1 MKTKVDHVTAENT
14 QIKKSVTDMQ
24 ADIDHKI
31 KDLDNL
37 MRSLLRGEF
46 DEVDE
51 KMKRVE
57 NEVGLVQ

>member
-1 MKTKVDHVTAENT
+1 MH
-14 QIKKSVTDMQ
+14 
-24 ADIDHKI
+24 ADTDHKI

-57 NEVGLVQ
+57 NEVGLV